1 MRNPSLTPSNDPDVC
16 PTDMLARGF
25 DDAIDLICC
34 QPPVCPPGETLD
46 NSALACEKWSVLV
59 VRLDTYRS
67 SHLCF
72 TNSPAGKY
80 KEVEV
85 SGMDQPCSVCPA
97 GRIAEATGSTNCT
110 ACQQGRYLSD
120 DAISPTLHDSAS
132 DCTGCEVGTAT
143 SSEGQTQCEICGAG
157 RVAVTSGLIEC
168 ALCMFV
174 LTSALFSPSPV
185 PKAPR
190 PPPPSLPLLSLR

>member
-1 MRNPSLTPSNDPDVC
+1 M
-16 PTDMLARGF
+16 
-25 DDAIDLICC
+25 
-34 QPPVCPPGETLD
+34 
-46 NSALACEKWSVLV
+46 
-59 VRLDTYRS
+59 
-67 SHLCF
+67 
-72 TNSPAGKY
+72 
-80 KEVEV
+80 

-143 SSEGQTQCEICGAG
+143 SSEGQMQCEICGAG

-190 PPPPSLPLLSLR
+190 PPPPPFPSFRSGEAGRYLKDFATDATMHDQNDDCTR